1 MAEEDSFSYLKTF
14 PQVFPVF
21 RVRSLSDTSAF
32 KSRIFSR
39 LRSACSGRMMFIYL
53 FYFLFFDIYIAYI
66 FYIFIISDVCLT
78 PMTNLFTESIFILL
92 LHECSSIY
100 IV

>member
-32 KSRIFSR
+32 RSRIFTR
-39 LRSACSGRMMFIYL
+39 LRSACSGRM
-53 FYFLFFDIYIAYI
+53 
-66 FYIFIISDVCLT
+66 IFINIIIIIIIIIF
-78 PMTNLFTESIFILL
+78 NWLF
-92 LHECSSIY
+92 
-100 IV
+100 

>member
-32 KSRIFSR
+32 KSRILTR
-39 LRSACSGRMMFIYL
+39 LRSACSGKMMFIYL
-53 FYFLFFDIYIAYI
+53 FILNQVNLVSGCA
-66 FYIFIISDVCLT
+66 FISNVWLT
-78 PMTNLFTESIFILL
+78 PMTNLFTERVF
-92 LHECSSIY
+92 
-100 IV
+100 